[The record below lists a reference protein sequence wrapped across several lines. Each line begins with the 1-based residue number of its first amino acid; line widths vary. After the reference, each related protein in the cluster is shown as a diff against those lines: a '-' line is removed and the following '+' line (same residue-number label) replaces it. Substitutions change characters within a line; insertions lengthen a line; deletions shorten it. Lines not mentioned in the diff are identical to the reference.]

1 MVQSLSLSTLATCG
15 KIPNQ
20 KIPSWMTPFE
30 PFNRSQITSA
40 SGRHLVCWNHSVHS
54 FFLIGYP
61 YVSRRGGFKAK
72 AAWMFR
78 GGDQGLDASSEHS
91 ENANE
96 DILMFF
102 FQLDLATRVQYAL
115 NMEQYDAAQQLRNKL
130 TEVEEEVIK
139 QQQSKRGLSSK
150 SEAQDKALSIIRL
163 RSDLQ
168 NAVEKENYALAAELR
183 DEISKLE
190 AESLAASAKALA
202 HENAQYAF
210 RLGQKV
216 RHKKFGYRAVI
227 CGMDPVCSETS
238 SWMDNAQVKKL
249 TRGST
254 QPFYQ
259 QLHSQSIFAFWNL
272 PCPLSIF
279 VLLAA
284 VVVLFE
290 HFWLLLLADPQV
302 LCPVT
307 IFHKLD
313 LYGTFAQVL
322 VDVRAEPNLLVA
334 YVPEENL
341 LTPDKPDMGRF
352 DHPYISFLFY
362 GMDSAGDF
370 IPIKQLRE
378 KYNRPR
384 HEIPIDP
391 PNDE

>member
-1 MVQSLSLSTLATCG
+1 MA
-15 KIPNQ
+15 
-20 KIPSWMTPFE
+20 PFE
-30 PFNRSQITSA
+30 PFKRSQITSA
-40 SGRHLVCWNHSVHS
+40 TGKQLVRNHSVQRL
-54 FFLIGYP
+54 FLIGYP
-61 YVSRRGGFKAK
+61 YVSRHSGFKAE

-78 GGDQGLDASSEHS
+78 GGEQRSDASSEHS
-91 ENANE
+91 ESANE

-115 NMEQYDAAQQLRNKL
+115 NMEQYDIAQQLRNKL

-168 NAVEKENYALAAELR
+168 NAVENEDYALAAELR
-183 DEISKLE
+183 DKISKLE

-216 RHKKFGYRAVI
+216 KHKKFGYKAVI
-227 CGMDPVCSETS
+227 CGMDPVCGESS
-238 SWMDNAQVKKL
+238 SWMENAQVNKL
-249 TRGST
+249 SRGST

-259 QLHSQSIFAFWNL
+259 
-272 PCPLSIF
+272 
-279 VLLAA
+279 
-284 VVVLFE
+284 
-290 HFWLLLLADPQV
+290 
-302 LCPVT
+302 
-307 IFHKLD
+307 
-313 LYGTFAQVL
+313 VL
-322 VDVRAEPNLLVA
+322 VDVHAEPNLLVA

-341 LTPDKPDMGRF
+341 VIPDKPDMGRF
-352 DHPYISFLFY
+352 DHPYLSFLFY

-391 PNDE
+391 PNDEDGGKA